1 MKAFSSAAEIYR
13 LFRKHRK
20 VCTDTRQIVPDS
32 LFFAL
37 KGDKFNA
44 NTLAAEAIEK
54 GCAYAIVDEPKY
66 AKHAQCLL
74 VEDVLTCLQE
84 VARLYRRD
92 LFIPFIGV
100 TGTNGKTTT
109 KELMRSVLSVRFRTF
124 ATEGNLNNHI
134 GVPLS
139 ILSIPAN
146 TEIAIIEM
154 GANHPGE
161 IADLCRICM
170 PTFGL
175 ITNIGAA
182 HLEGFE
188 TFDRIVE
195 TKTAL
200 YRFVERTNGKL
211 FVNANNPLL
220 LKQSAS
226 AERFLYGCQP
236 NYYTQVENL
245 NTEHIYLHAK
255 LSGPSSAPN
264 ITEIATHLIGGFNLD
279 NVAAAACVGRYFGL
293 NDKEIKQGIENYT
306 PQNMRS
312 QIIQTKDNI
321 LVADAYNANPSSMQL
336 SLESF
341 FEMHTPHTKAYILGD
356 MMELGKFSELEHL
369 KIVDFLK
376 EQRADNV
383 FLIGPHFS
391 KTQMPK
397 TFKHFDSTKTFLTYL
412 KDNPLRQHCI
422 LIKGSR
428 AMQLEKVIEVL

>member
-1 MKAFSSAAEIYR
+1 MKALSSATDVYK

-20 VCTDTRQIVPDS
+20 VCTDTRNIVPDS

-54 GCAYAIVDEPKY
+54 GCAYAIVDEAKY
-66 AKHAQCLL
+66 AKGPQYIL
-74 VEDVLTCLQE
+74 VEDVLACLQE
-84 VARLYRRD
+84 TARLYRRD
-92 LFIPFIGV
+92 LFIPFIGI

-109 KELMRSVLSVRFRTF
+109 KELIRAVLSVRFRTF

-175 ITNIGAA
+175 ITNIGSA

-188 TFDRIVE
+188 TLDRIVE

-200 YRFVERTNGKL
+200 YRFIERTNGKL

-220 LKQSAS
+220 LKQSAA
-226 AERFLYGCQP
+226 AERFLYGSQA
-236 NYYTQVENL
+236 NYYTQLENL

-264 ITEIATHLIGGFNLD
+264 ITEIATRLIGAFNID
-279 NVAAAACVGRYFGL
+279 NVAAAACAGRYFGL
-293 NDKEIKQGIENYT
+293 NDKEIKQGIESYT

-341 FEMHTPHTKAYILGD
+341 FEMRTPHAKAYILGD
-356 MMELGKFSELEHL
+356 MMELGKFAETEHQ
-369 KIVDFLK
+369 KIIDLLK

-383 FLIGPHFS
+383 FLIGPTFAKAS
-391 KTQMPK
+391 SPK
-397 TFKHFDSTKTFLTYL
+397 TFKNFESTKAFLAYL

>member
-1 MKAFSSAAEIYR
+1 MKSFSSAAEVYQ
-13 LFRKHRK
+13 LYRKHRK

-44 NTLAAEAIEK
+44 NTLAAEAIAK
-54 GCAYAIVDEPKY
+54 GCAYAIVDEAKY
-66 AKHAQCLL
+66 AKHPQCIL
-74 VEDVLTCLQE
+74 VENVLTCLQE
-84 VARLYRRD
+84 VAKLYRRD
-92 LFIPFIGV
+92 LFIPFIGI

-109 KELMRSVLSVRFRTF
+109 KELMRAVLSERFRTF

-139 ILSIPAN
+139 ILSIPTN

-161 IADLCRICM
+161 IEELCRICV

-175 ITNIGAA
+175 ITNIGSA
-182 HLEGFE
+182 HLAGFE

-200 YRFVERTNGKL
+200 YRFIERTNGKL
-211 FVNANNPLL
+211 FVNANQPLL
-220 LKQSAS
+220 LKHSAS
-226 AERFLYGCQP
+226 AERFLYGAKP
-236 NYYTQVENL
+236 TYYTQVENL
-245 NTEHIYLHAK
+245 NTEHIYLYAR

-264 ITEIATHLIGGFNLD
+264 ITEIATRLIGAFNLD

-293 NDKEIKQGIENYT
+293 NDKEIKQGIEQYT

-312 QIIQTKDNI
+312 QIIQTRENVV
-321 LVADAYNANPSSMQL
+321 VADAYNANPSSMQL

-341 FEMHTPHTKAYILGD
+341 FEMRTPHAKAYILGD
-356 MMELGKFSELEHL
+356 MMELGKFTEVEHQKVIDLL
-369 KIVDFLK
+369 KD
-376 EQRADNV
+376 QRADNV
-383 FLIGPHFS
+383 FLIGPNFKKAAS
-391 KTQMPK
+391 PK
-397 TFKHFDSTKTFLTYL
+397 TFKNFDSTKAFLTYL
-412 KDNPLRQHCI
+412 QENPLRQHCI
-422 LIKGSR
+422 LVKGSR
-428 AMQLEKVIEVL
+428 AMQLEKAIEIL